1 MDSKS
6 HDIIISRLN
15 GYLENIRV
23 TSGACNSN
31 RCSPPCARMEGMFN
45 DLCSW
50 SHEELEVFQV

>member
-23 TSGACNSN
+23 T
-31 RCSPPCARMEGMFN
+31 RPCARMEGMFK

-50 SHEELEVFQV
+50 SDEELEVFQV